1 MPKLTPFISYVDK
14 AEEAAK
20 FYCSIF
26 EGSKITSVTKYPDIS
41 VAPSPGAV
49 MVVELELLGQRYL
62 FMNGG
67 EHFQLNDS
75 FSIMVECSTQKE
87 IDYYWDKLAA
97 DGGKHVECG
106 WLVDKFGLR
115 WQIAPKNINE
125 LIGTDPKRAKRV
137 MDEIMKMKKI
147 DLATLEKAARG

>member
-1 MPKLTPFISYVDK
+1 MPKLTPFIAYVDK

-26 EGSKITSVTKYPDIS
+26 EGSKIVSVTRYS
-41 VAPSPGAV
+41 EGAPVKAGTV

-62 FMNGG
+62 FLNGG
-67 EHFQLNDS
+67 EHFQHGDA

-87 IDYYWDKLAA
+87 IDVYWDKLVA

-106 WLVDKFGLR
+106 WLIDKFGLR
-115 WQIAPKNINE
+115 WQVAPKNINE
-125 LIGTDPKRAKRV
+125 LISGDPARAKRV
-137 MDEIMKMKKI
+137 MDAVMTMKKLDI
-147 DLATLEKAARG
+147 ATLEKAARG